1 MELVLVRHAE
11 PTKKA
16 RGRCYG
22 RLDVELSD
30 RGRAQCEQLA
40 ARLSEEPV
48 AAVVSSPRLRARYTA
63 WAIAERHGL
72 AVSVLDELRELDFGE
87 LEGHTYAEIASSHPD
102 LYARWMQAPT
112 SVRFPGGE
120 GYADLHAR
128 VVDVVSRLRAAYA
141 GRLVVA
147 VTHAGVVRAVLAE
160 VLGMPHDRIFHLA
173 IDTASLTRLE
183 WLGDMPIVRSF
194 NLSIDTS
201 PHEV

>member
-1 MELVLVRHAE
+1 VELVLIRHAE
-11 PTKKA
+11 LTEEA

-30 RGRAQCEQLA
+30 RGRAQSEQVA

-48 AAVVSSPRLRARYTA
+48 AAVVSSPRRRACDTA
-63 WAIAERHGL
+63 RAIAERHGL
-72 AVSVLDELRELDFGE
+72 SVSVLEELRELDFGE
-87 LEGHTYAEIASSHPD
+87 LEGHTFDEIASSHPD
-102 LYARWMQAPT
+102 LYARWMRAPT

-128 VVDVVSRLRAAYA
+128 VVDVVSRLRATYA

-160 VLGMPHDRIFHLA
+160 ALGMPHDRIFHLA
-173 IDTASLTRLE
+173 VDTASLTRLE